1 MYTPRGVKT
10 NENQIGGQTPTYI
23 DMESLKAS
31 VSTMVIPSL
40 SSVQY
45 IMSTAQLTSMEAIS
59 SITTEQ
65 LSSLIAMVD
74 SQIASDYSSIS
85 VIESTIRSTQTEID
99 RPNGL
104 SDQYTSAREAY
115 STALQLYTTQSTIAA
130 RDMSKYI
137 IDVSTLSTLYIQSTL
152 YASTLK
158 SYQNEYR
165 AVLSSLQ
172 ENASTVQM
180 YERQYRGVLSSIS
193 SNNILYIQAS
203 SSLSTISSI
212 VYSDLV
218 ALNNPTNIAIR
229 PQLSTTYITDLFT
242 YNEVSTTVNKYII
255 SDLTLKSNVSTIY
268 SYLYSTLQISSFDLL
283 SSDSYYSTIQYYS
296 SLEQITVSTINYY
309 NRQVSSLMSDIR
321 YLSTQQLAD
330 YASLESQIVEIET
343 QQATYYNYLKQA
355 LQAECDEYVYG
366 IQQYNSQVGYIIASL
381 GIIVNNIAS
390 LNDTI
395 SIQSLD
401 PNISPSAQT
410 FNQTQRQRYT
420 RDTSNIMSIINT
432 LNILDLKF
440 GNIITYIGSERRYKE
455 EFIDKRQSI
464 LTTYEIPAL
473 RIMKQAELDAIR
485 ANYIAEFKNLNDI
498 VVNINNQI
506 LGRSTL
512 LSEINNAIS
521 PFKSSI
527 NQYFT
532 TYLTI
537 SADQLPDVLTQ
548 VLDDT
553 PPLPNPP
560 TLPPP
565 LGGIA
570 IPLEPIDPSSNSM
583 YAFIPPINFNPGF

>member
-74 SQIASDYSSIS
+74 KQIANDYSSIS

-137 IDVSTLSTLYIQSTL
+137 FDVSTLSTLYIQSTL

-255 SDLTLKSNVSTIY
+255 SDLTLKTNVSTIY

>member
-10 NENQIGGQTPTYI
+10 NENQIGGQTLTYI
-23 DMESLKAS
+23 DMDSLRAS
-31 VSTMVIPSL
+31 VSTMEIPSL

-45 IMSTAQLTSMEAIS
+45 IMSTAKLTSMEAIS

-74 SQIASDYSSIS
+74 KQIASDYSSIS
-85 VIESTIRSTQTEID
+85 VIESRIRSTQTEID

-115 STALQLYTTQSTIAA
+115 STALLLYNTQSTKAA
-130 RDMSKYI
+130 RDTSKYLT
-137 IDVSTLSTLYIQSTL
+137 DVSTLSTLYIQSTL
-152 YASTLK
+152 YASTLT

-193 SNNILYIQAS
+193 SNNLLYIEAS

-229 PQLSTTYITDLFT
+229 LQLSTIYTTDLFT
-242 YNEVSTTVNKYII
+242 YNQVSTNVNKYII

-296 SLEQITVSTINYY
+296 SLEQMTQSTINYY

-330 YASLESQIVEIET
+330 YASLESQIIEIET

-390 LNDTI
+390 LNDSI
-395 SIQSLD
+395 NIQSLD
-401 PNISPSAQT
+401 PNITPSIQS
-410 FNQTQRQRYT
+410 FNQTQRQRYA
-420 RDTSNIMSIINT
+420 RDTSNIMGIINT
-432 LNILDLKF
+432 LNVLDLKF
-440 GNIITYIGSERRYKE
+440 GNINTYTGSEKQYKE

-464 LTTYEIPAL
+464 LITYEIPAL

-485 ANYIAEFKNLNDI
+485 TDYMNDFKILNDI

-506 LGRSTL
+506 LGRSTI

-527 NQYFT
+527 NQYFN

-537 SADQLPDVLTQ
+537 SDDQLPDVLTQ

-553 PPLPNPP
+553 PPLPIPP
-560 TLPPP
+560 TLPSP

-570 IPLEPIDPSSNSM
+570 IPLEPTNPTSNSI